1 MKSKTFLFTQNQ
13 NMENYFITAL
23 TFLYSI
29 GGIVTFLGFF
39 PTMKDLWQKK
49 PSANTSTY
57 IVWTI
62 TTFFTSLYGIF
73 ILKDLVFIA
82 VINLQLLAC
91 LIVLILRI
99 RLTYIQK

>member
-1 MKSKTFLFTQNQ
+1 
-13 NMENYFITAL
+13 MENYFITTL

-29 GGIVTFLGFF
+29 GGIATVLGFF
-39 PTMKDLWQKK
+39 PTMKDLWRGK

-57 IVWTI
+57 IIWTI
-62 TTFFTSLYGIF
+62 TTFSTSLYGIF

-91 LIVLILRI
+91 LIVLILKI
-99 RLTYIQK
+99 RLQYTQK